1 MRLHQTQKDRS
12 FPQEFNKLRPNSWCS
27 TTEANLLLLHELRV
41 LFRPTS
47 AGSPNI
53 SEKITGKRKKA
64 KASTAK

>member
-27 TTEANLLLLHELRV
+27 TTEANMLLLGELRE
-41 LFRPTS
+41 LFKPGKT
-47 AGSPNI
+47 GPPN
-53 SEKITGKRKKA
+53 EERAGKRTKA